1 MINIDIEMGL
11 FREQT
16 VNHTISQEHVTS
28 VKGKQTQ
35 EPHPRTKGPGKYIS
49 DLSVGIKLEK
59 QN

>member
-1 MINIDIEMGL
+1 MGL